1 MVENNINHK
10 NVFIKLIKN
19 LIINKNLLI
28 LFSSFL
34 ISKKKLIY
42 NTKLKLDFKII
53 VIISNILIFI
63 KKKFNF

>member
-1 MVENNINHK
+1 MIENNINTK

-42 NTKLKLDFKII
+42 N
-53 VIISNILIFI
+53 
-63 KKKFNF
+63 KK